1 MIPARKH
8 LIGGGKSREAV
19 REELQWQ
26 NRHSQQLLKL
36 REFVANS
43 ILQKVEADAVGA
55 KLRYMLPE
63 PYS

>member
-8 LIGGGKSREAV
+8 LIGGEKSREAV
-19 REELQWQ
+19 RDEFQWQ

-55 KLRYMLPE
+55 KPRYMLPE